1 MNLTLDDA
9 DELDLKKKTRKK
21 LGRILLKGD
30 NITLMMKTPCVKSAG
45 LSFFQLA

>member
-30 NITLMMKTPCVKSAG
+30 NITLMMKTLVYADC
-45 LSFFQLA
+45 FFQLCG